1 MIKKFIKGDRGA
13 STAVTIIGIFVA
25 AMIMFVGPLM
35 IMASKQDKAAM
46 LEAEKVVKEA
56 VAEWA
61 NKAVITQEDIDNVQ
75 LELDAIGQA
84 YGLEI
89 EIRMLDE
96 NMLKKVED
104 AVKNSGIYITEYT
117 TNVEEKLKSG
127 PIYLNTG
134 DTVTAIAIP
143 IGNSIGDSFSLT
155 KLDNGKVQASATVSQ
170 SAN

>member
-1 MIKKFIKGDRGA
+1 MIKKFIKGNRGA

-61 NKAVITQEDIDNVQ
+61 NKAVITQEDKDNLQ
-75 LELDAIGQA
+75 LKLDAIGQA

-96 NMLKKVED
+96 NMVKKVEE
-104 AVKNSGIYITEYT
+104 ALKNSGVYITKYT
-117 TNVEEKLKSG
+117 ANVDEELQSG
-127 PIYLNTG
+127 PIYLNQG
-134 DTVTAIAIP
+134 DIITVIAIP
-143 IGNSIGDSFSLT
+143 IGNSVADGFSYT